1 MTGLQAGVQGVA
13 IVRAANAMLS
23 SLGGEEIT
31 LLFPSMGMASDTA
44 SQLGLV
50 DPGVDEVPLGPVI
63 ARSLATD
70 NIGPRRRIEFLLPA
84 SAVSDVLAER
94 GFPSGGD
101 LIDAALGIVYQ
112 NEIFHIE
119 GFLCEEFASTPYLY
133 RVTAVD

>member
-1 MTGLQAGVQGVA
+1 MTGIQAEVQGVA

-31 LLFPSMGMASDTA
+31 LLFPSTGMGSDTA

-50 DPGVDEVPLGPVI
+50 DPGVDEVILGPVI
-63 ARSLATD
+63 PRSLATD
-70 NIGPRRRIEFLLPA
+70 NIGPRRRIEFLVPA
-84 SAVSDVLAER
+84 SAVSNLAPER
-94 GFPSGGD
+94 GFVSGED
-101 LIDAALGIVYQ
+101 LLEAALGIVYQ

-119 GFLCEEFASTPYLY
+119 GFLCEEFAATPYLY